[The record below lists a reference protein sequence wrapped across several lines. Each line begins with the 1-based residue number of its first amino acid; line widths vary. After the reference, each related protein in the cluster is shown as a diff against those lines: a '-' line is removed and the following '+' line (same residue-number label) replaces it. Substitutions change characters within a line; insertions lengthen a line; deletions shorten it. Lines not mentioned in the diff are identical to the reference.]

1 MIWPSIATG
10 QNFDPRSPHGER
22 RPACAYH
29 CPVWHFDPRSPHG
42 ERRYHLQYH
51 HHIRLFRSTLSS
63 RRATAVIWILSKM
76 AQHFDP
82 RSPHGER
89 LQFLFL
95 LLLFFLIS
103 IHALL
108 TESDCMPKKKTD
120 PDTHFDPRSP
130 HGERL
135 FHLMIWILISIFR
148 STLSSRRATDAT
160 PEIIQFVMIS
170 IHALL
175 TESDG
180 KRRATKEESKNF
192 DPRSPHGER
201 PRSQQQSIVFVR
213 FRSTLSSRRAT
224 QRNRFPHPAL
234 PISIHALLTESD
246 ATAWR
251 WISASF

>member
-148 STLSSRRATDAT
+148 STLSSRRATDCVENIT
-160 PEIIQFVMIS
+160 
-170 IHALL
+170 
-175 TESDG
+175 
-180 KRRATKEESKNF
+180 R
-192 DPRSPHGER
+192 GE
-201 PRSQQQSIVFVR
+201 R

-224 QRNRFPHPAL
+224 LEQVVRIRWL
-234 PISIHALLTESD
+234 TISIHALLTESD
-246 ATAWR
+246 ANR
-251 WISASF
+251 ISSPNILYISIHALLTESDRL